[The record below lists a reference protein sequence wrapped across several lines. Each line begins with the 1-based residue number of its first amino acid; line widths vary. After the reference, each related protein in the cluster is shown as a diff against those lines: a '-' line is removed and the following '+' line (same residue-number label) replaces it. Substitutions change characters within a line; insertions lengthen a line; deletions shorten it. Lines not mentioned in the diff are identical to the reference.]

1 MARFVYERKKKREL
15 AEAFAS
21 MKDPIAAAGSGAI
34 SEAGDI
40 VKREGRAD
48 IAAAGFSRKWQ
59 NAFRVNVYPKRP
71 KVSINAAALAFHKIG
86 YAGVFE
92 EGATIPGKPLLWL
105 PLKSTPK
112 RVGGKRATPA
122 QYVRTVGPL
131 FSINRPGKN
140 PLLAGQ
146 IALSRRGQKRGGTG
160 RPQAGSKVTLS
171 ALRRGAGGA
180 PSRLVPLFVGLRS
193 VDIRDRFSIR
203 EIVERAAARLAAL
216 YVKHLKPDA

>member
-92 EGATIPGKPLLWL
+92 EGAT
-105 PLKSTPK
+105 K